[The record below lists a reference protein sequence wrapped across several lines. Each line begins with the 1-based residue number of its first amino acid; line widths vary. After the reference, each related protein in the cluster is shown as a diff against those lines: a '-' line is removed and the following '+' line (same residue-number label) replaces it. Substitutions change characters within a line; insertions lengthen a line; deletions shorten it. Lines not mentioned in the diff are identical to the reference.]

1 VTGLFGLRAAVAV
14 AVIKMARVFV
24 DSAEMRQST
33 VRNTSPKEKGP
44 EETSPALSNSI
55 LND

>member
-1 VTGLFGLRAAVAV
+1 
-14 AVIKMARVFV
+14 VFV
-24 DSAEMRQST
+24 DSAETRQST